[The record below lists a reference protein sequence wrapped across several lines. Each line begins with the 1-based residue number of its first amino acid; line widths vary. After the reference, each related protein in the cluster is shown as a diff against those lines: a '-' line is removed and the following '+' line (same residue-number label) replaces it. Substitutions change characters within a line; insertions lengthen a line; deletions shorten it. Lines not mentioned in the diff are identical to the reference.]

1 MNPIPPEIVTQK
13 RLIAL
18 FSDELGYE
26 YLGDWQDREGNSNI
40 EENLLA
46 ANLQERGYSD
56 AQISRAIELFKRAAI
71 DHNKDLYQ
79 RNKDVYSLMRYGVP
93 LKTEAG
99 KLTDTI
105 HLIDWSNPA
114 ANHFAI
120 AEEVTLRGDDSME
133 RRPDLVLYINGLAFG
148 VLELKRSTVAIT
160 EGIRQNR
167 SNQQS
172 RFNEWFY
179 STVQFV
185 MAGNDTEGLR
195 YGTIGTKERYFLKW
209 KEGEAE
215 DEGYKLDKYIRK
227 MFEKNRVMELMHDFV
242 LFDGGVKKL
251 PRVHQYFAVKAAQD
265 HVERHE
271 GGIIWHTQGSG
282 KSIVMVLLAKW
293 ILENIDGSRVA
304 IITDRDELDKQIE
317 GVFTDAGESIERA
330 RSSRDLLQKLSQ
342 PSPRLL
348 CALVH
353 KFGKRDIE
361 DFEAYIKELK
371 AADPDTHG
379 DIFVMVDEC
388 HRTQSGKLNK
398 LMKAR
403 LPEATF
409 IGFTGTPLLKKDRK
423 TSREVFGDYIHCYL
437 FDEAVEDEVVLDL
450 LYEARDVDQKLG
462 SQEKVDAWFD
472 AKTKGLNEWQKAALK
487 KKWGTVQKV
496 LSSKS
501 RMERVVN
508 DIIHDFAIKPRLC
521 SDRGNAILVAGRIY
535 EACRYFDLFN
545 QTDLR
550 GRCAVITSYEP
561 HGSNISLEDAGA
573 NSPSDNEHIFST
585 YEALLKDTQ
594 AAPGKSQTETYE
606 DWAKKQF
613 VEEPANMKLLIV
625 VDKLLT
631 GFDAPSCTYLY
642 IDKSMQDHGLF
653 QAICRTNRLDGD
665 DKDYGYIVDYKDL
678 FNKVENAVAVYTS
691 ELDHAPEAPRPEIYI
706 KDRLKAARE
715 KLLTTLEAVENV
727 CEPVQPP
734 KYQLDYIH
742 YFCGNTE
749 NPEDLLANAQK
760 RQTFYQL
767 TTALIRA
774 YSNLANDM
782 EEAGFSDGESRE
794 IKSRVRDFEG
804 LREAIKHA
812 SGEYLDLKSY
822 EPDMRQLID
831 RYIEASEPR
840 PISQFDNMSLIEL
853 IVKSGISDA
862 IHDRLSE
869 VVNTEE
875 GVAETIENNIRSHL
889 IKSQTTDPVF
899 FERMSTLLD
908 SIIAERK
915 AKALD
920 YEAYLAEIAR
930 LAEQVQSGKI
940 EKTPDR
946 INRSELR
953 ALYNSLGKDE
963 KTALALDYEIRER
976 APDGWR
982 NNVAKEQQIKQII
995 HKVLG
1000 SDEEVER
1007 LFPIIKAQ
1015 RGY

>member
-1 MNPIPPEIVTQK
+1 MNPIPPEIATQK

-26 YLGDWQDREGNSNI
+26 YLGDWQDRESNSNI
-40 EENLLA
+40 EENLLT
-46 ANLQERGYSD
+46 ANLKKRDRSD
-56 AQISRAIELFKRAAI
+56 AQINRAIDQLKRAAN
-71 DHNKDLYQ
+71 DHNKSLYE
-79 RNKDVYSLMRYGVP
+79 RNKDVYSLMHYGVQ
-93 LKTEAG
+93 LRTEAG
-99 KLTDTI
+99 KHMDTI
-105 HLIDWSNPA
+105 DLIDWNNPA

-120 AEEVTLRGDDSME
+120 AEEVTLRGNME

-160 EGIRQNR
+160 EGIRQNI

-195 YGTIGTKERYFLKW
+195 YGTIGTEERYFLKW
-209 KEGEAE
+209 KEDEAE
-215 DEGYKLDKYIRK
+215 DDDHKLDKYIRK

-265 HVERHE
+265 HAERHE

-304 IITDRDELDKQIE
+304 IISDRDELDKQIE
-317 GVFTDAGESIERA
+317 GVFHDVGEKIERA
-330 RSSRDLLQKLSQ
+330 RSSRDLLQKLSW
-342 PSPRLL
+342 PSPNLL

-371 AADPDTHG
+371 AVGPDTHG

-423 TSREVFGDYIHCYL
+423 TSREVFGGYIHRYL

-450 LYEARDVDQKLG
+450 LYEARDVDQELG

-487 KKWGTVQKV
+487 KKWGTVQTV

-501 RMERVVN
+501 RMERVVY
-508 DIIHDFAIKPRLC
+508 DIIHDFATKPRLC
-521 SDRGNAILVAGRIY
+521 SDRGNAILVTGRIY

-545 QTDLR
+545 QTELR

-561 HGSNISLEDAGA
+561 HGSDISLEDTGA
-573 NSPSDNEHIFST
+573 NSPSDNEYIFNT
-585 YEALLKDTQ
+585 YEALLKDMPT
-594 AAPGKSQTETYE
+594 ASGKSKTEVYE
-606 DWAKKQF
+606 DRAKKQF

-625 VDKLLT
+625 VDKLLI

-665 DKDYGYIVDYKDL
+665 DKEYGYIVDYKDL
-678 FNKVENAVAVYTS
+678 FNKVESAVAVYTS
-691 ELDHAPEAPRPEIYI
+691 ELDHAPGAPKPEIYI
-706 KDRLKAARE
+706 KDRLEAAKE
-715 KLLTTLEAVENV
+715 KLLTALEAVENV

-734 KYQLDYIH
+734 KGQLDYIH
-742 YFCGNTE
+742 YFCGNTD
-749 NPEDLLANAQK
+749 NPDDLLANAQK

-767 TTALIRA
+767 TAALIRA

-782 EEAGFSDGESRE
+782 EEAGFSDDESRE
-794 IKSRVRDFEG
+794 IKSKVRDFEG

-840 PISQFDNMSLIEL
+840 PISYFGDMSLIEL
-853 IVKSGISDA
+853 IVKSGISDT

-889 IKSQTTDPVF
+889 IKNQTTDPVF

-920 YEAYLAEIAR
+920 YEAYLAEIAE
-930 LAEQVQSGKI
+930 LANKVHEGEV
-940 EKTPDR
+940 EKMPER
-946 INRSELR
+946 INTPELR
-953 ALYNSLGKDE
+953 MLYNNLNEDE
-963 KTALALDYEIRER
+963 ETALALDEDLKENMPDAWRDSVSREQ
-976 APDGWR
+976 
-982 NNVAKEQQIKQII
+982 VVKQII
-995 HKVLG
+995 HRFLDDK
-1000 SDEEVER
+1000 EEVER
-1007 LFPIIKAQ
+1007 LFTLIKKQA
-1015 RGY
+1015 GY